1 MVKMLDTKSKSV
13 IIFNFSIAYKQIP
26 EFSEFFIA
34 NDLGTPMAVMV
45 VHDLVELTAGGQE
58 LIEETWISLC
68 QAVGADPLQD
78 YLDLEGLMA
87 GIGKVEAKQIIA
99 SVSSA
104 EQRQSPDVEVKTD
117 ATGDDIQ
124 NYMEGLY
131 ASTITREDYD
141 EVKFALI
148 HIIFEVT
155 GVLISADD
163 TELEFVEDLNIDSL
177 NAVAILAACEER
189 FEIGISDKDFKQIA
203 SVSDA
208 IKLIVKILNAY
219 SVISDSADA
228 YDRGDAAMTV
238 GDVSEGIELLKSSVM
253 VGNLDAGVYLSWTY
267 ILLNDFESA
276 LELSIGFTER
286 TKSFQNLLKHTTEDH
301 FTLGDSAFSDDAH
314 GDHYN
319 FALAAWLA
327 GDVERANKHLMLA
340 GNTAEPTFL
349 RMIMTGTDISKGQL
363 NQEQVDELVSI
374 CEDSL
379 EFYKTIR
386 PEDTHLIK
394 SRPGK
399 TTKEFMTECLVE
411 LSRMSK

>member
-1 MVKMLDTKSKSV
+1 MLDTKSKSV
-13 IIFNFSIAYKQIP
+13 IIFNFSIAHKQNP
-26 EFSEFFIA
+26 EFSNFFIA

-45 VHDLVELTAGGQE
+45 VHNLVELTAGGQE

-68 QAVGADPLQD
+68 HAVGADPLQD
-78 YLDLEGLMA
+78 YLDLEGFMA
-87 GIGKVEAKQIIA
+87 SPGKVEAKQIIA

-104 EQRQSPDVEVKTD
+104 EQRQSPDAEVKTD

-124 NYMEGLY
+124 EFIDSLY
-131 ASTITREDYD
+131 QSTFTREDYD

-163 TELEFVEDLNIDSL
+163 TEVDLVEDLNIDSL
-177 NAVAILAACEER
+177 SAVEILTACEER
-189 FEIGISDKDFKQIA
+189 FAIGISDEDFKQIT
-203 SVSDA
+203 SVNDA
-208 IKLIVKILNAY
+208 IKVLLKVINAFRVVY
-219 SVISDSADA
+219 DSAEA
-228 YDRGDAAMTV
+228 YDRGDDAMAL
-238 GDVSEGIELLKSSVM
+238 GEVSEGIEQLKSSVM

-276 LELSIGFTER
+276 LELSIGFSER
-286 TKSFQNLLKHTTEDH
+286 RKNFQNMLKYTTEDH
-301 FTLGDSAFSDDAH
+301 IALGDLAFSDDAH

-327 GDVERANKHLMLA
+327 GDVERTNKHLMLA
-340 GNTAEPTFL
+340 GDTAEPTFL
-349 RMIMTGTDISKGQL
+349 RMIVAGSDVSESKL
-363 NQEQVDELVSI
+363 DQEQVAELVSI

-379 EFYKTIR
+379 EFYKTIK
-386 PEDTHLIK
+386 PEDAHMIK
-394 SRPGK
+394 SHPGK